1 MNTLIHNY
9 QIKMPVNQS
18 SSSSSSSPQY
28 ISIQQVQTLLNEGYL
43 VNRITHPATS
53 TGDYSTLVDLIK
65 PSEDDECL
73 ITAFGQE
80 AIALSEFIEK
90 VRH

>member
-9 QIKMPVNQS
+9 QIKMPIEQ
-18 SSSSSSSPQY
+18 SSSSSSPQY
-28 ISIQQVQTLLNEGYL
+28 TSVERLRTLLNEGYW

-53 TGDYSTLVDLIK
+53 NGEYSTLVDLIK
-65 PSEDDECL
+65 PNEGDECL
-73 ITAFGQE
+73 LTTFGQE

-90 VRH
+90 ICH